1 MSLQETV
8 AVVEPPVLDYPMPRV
23 DPLLPPPVY
32 DELRQ
37 RPPQRVK
44 LPDGKVA
51 WMLTRYQDV
60 RAALTDPRMSS
71 DFLLPDFPT
80 LIQVPPSPGAFSFF
94 RMDPPDHTRL
104 RRMVAPD
111 FTPRRMREIQPAIT
125 AMADGL
131 LDRMLDAGKPADLVR
146 YFSLPLPSMVVANI
160 LGVPEEQYEPFQK
173 YSETIVSSGV
183 TPEEA
188 GAALQGLAGMLDA
201 LATVKQSEPADDLIS
216 RLVNDYEATG
226 ELTRY
231 ELVAMAS
238 LLLFAGHET
247 TANQI
252 SLSVLHL
259 LRNPE
264 QLEAVRTDPAARHRA
279 VDELLR
285 ICALMQHDLVRVA
298 KEDMEIGGVHVAK
311 GDGLITSQ
319 LAANFDP
326 EVFPNPGSL
335 DITRDAHGQLAL
347 GYGLHVCIGGTLAK
361 IELEIALERLF
372 TRLPD
377 LALAAS
383 LDQIP
388 FRHDM
393 LIYGVHSL
401 PIVW

>member
-1 MSLQETV
+1 MLREQTV
-8 AVVEPPVLDYPMPRV
+8 DVAESPILDYPMPRV
-23 DPLLPPPVY
+23 DPLLPPPLY
-32 DELRQ
+32 DELRR
-37 RPPQRVK
+37 RPPQKVR

-60 RAALTDPRMSS
+60 RAALASPLMSS
-71 DFLLPDFPT
+71 DFLLPGFPT
-80 LIQVPPSPGAFSFF
+80 LIQVPASPGAFSFF

-111 FTPRRMREIQPAIT
+111 FTPRRMREIRPAIT
-125 AMADGL
+125 AMADDL
-131 LDRMLDAGKPADLVR
+131 LDRMIDAGKPADLVR
-146 YFSLPLPSMVVANI
+146 HFSLPLPSMVVANL
-160 LGVPEEQYEPFQK
+160 LGVPQEQYEPFQR

-183 TPEEA
+183 TPEQA
-188 GAALQGLAGMLDA
+188 GAALQGLSQMLDA
-201 LATVKQSEPADDLIS
+201 LATVKQREPGDDLIS

-226 ELTRY
+226 ELTRF

-264 QLEAVRTDPAARHRA
+264 QLEAVRRDPEARHRA

-298 KEDMEIGGVHVAK
+298 KEDLEIGGVRIAK
-311 GDGLITSQ
+311 GEGLITSQ

-326 EVFPNPGSL
+326 ETFPDPGRL
-335 DITRDAHGQLAL
+335 DIARDAHGQLAL

-372 TRLPD
+372 NRLPD

-383 LDQIP
+383 LDEIP

-401 PIVW
+401 PITW